1 MFGEIFLQPNS
12 LEKWEPYKKCNQQCD
27 EDFNPDDVD
36 SCHSYTLCPS
46 VGSGARASCTFK
58 NRKYTG
64 DQPLRE
70 TTKVSPGKC
79 ITMYR
84 KCEEGISK
92 SNCYVI
98 LKVFYKL
105 YIYLTEAILKHLL
118 LVCSVGYEF
127 LESASSSF
135 TYNNPLLDPNNDPSI
150 SAIACRDFCKKNAGN
165 CGSWEYKWGELICR
179 HFHRASNRLTKRMK
193 NKDFVFGSSD
203 CSFGKF

>member
-98 LKVFYKL
+98 LKVFY
-105 YIYLTEAILKHLL
+105 IMI
-118 LVCSVGYEF
+118 
-127 LESASSSF
+127 
-135 TYNNPLLDPNNDPSI
+135 
-150 SAIACRDFCKKNAGN
+150 
-165 CGSWEYKWGELICR
+165 EL
-179 HFHRASNRLTKRMK
+179 
-193 NKDFVFGSSD
+193 
-203 CSFGKF
+203 